1 MNAAGLPRDL
11 DTMIHEA
18 GHAFHSMLCKDEDLV
33 WYRSSPIEFAEVA
46 SMSMES
52 MAYPFL
58 GEFYNEEETTR
69 AIRKHLEGIVNTLPW
84 VATID
89 AFQHWIYTN
98 PQHTREERTAHWL
111 LLSDRFGGREGFGG
125 GVCWDG
131 LDMEREAVWHRQL
144 HPFQVPFYYVE
155 YGIAQ
160 LGALQMWMHYRKDPK
175 AALDAYKNGL
185 SLGGSKPLPELFSG
199 AGLKFDFT
207 ADMVASLM
215 TTVQEELD
223 NHA

>member
-1 MNAAGLPRDL
+1 
-11 DTMIHEA
+11 
-18 GHAFHSMLCKDEDLV
+18 
-33 WYRSSPIEFAEVA
+33 
-46 SMSMES
+46 MSMES

-69 AIRKHLEGIVNTLPW
+69 AIRKHLEGIVSTLPW

-98 PQHTREERTAHWL
+98 PQHTREERTTYWL
-111 LLSDRFGGREGFGG
+111 TLTDRFGG

-160 LGALQMWMHYRKDPK
+160 LGALQMWMKYRNDPQ
-175 AALDAYKNGL
+175 AALDAYKEGL
-185 SLGGSKPLPELFSG
+185 SLGGSKPLPELFN
-199 AGLKFDFT
+199 ATGLKFDFT